1 MTPKGDDLMLYALS
15 LPVDTILLLI
25 FAALFAG
32 FVLALWLSVSRA
44 KKKGSIEDDL
54 NPADS
59 TDSAEKDDIPDV
71 SDAADDP
78 FDPSAPSDPD
88 GADDS
93 EDEEEDT
100 EELWTPPEPEAY
112 PARIV
117 DMRVVTGNV
126 GGNKR
131 PKTGVSFLVTFLT
144 DDGKRTEYPVP
155 EELYVT
161 LDIDQTGT
169 LVILNGGFFDFGAGD
184 EYDPEAAEAFEKTF
198 DPFSDTE

>member
-1 MTPKGDDLMLYALS
+1 MSDLSFLTT
-15 LPVDTILLLI
+15 DLI
-25 FAALFAG
+25 FTLVFAALVVG
-32 FVLALWLSVSRA
+32 FVIFLAISVSRS
-44 KKKGSIEDDL
+44 KKKGTAEEDV
-54 NPADS
+54 PEE
-59 TDSAEKDDIPDV
+59 AETPD
-71 SDAADDP
+71 
-78 FDPSAPSDPD
+78 
-88 GADDS
+88 
-93 EDEEEDT
+93 EDT
-100 EELWTPPEPEAY
+100 EADPDTDPDADESWMPPEPEGF
-112 PARIV
+112 PARVV

-184 EYDPEAAEAFEKTF
+184 EYDPEAVEEFEKTF
-198 DPFSDTE
+198 DPFSDAE

>member
-1 MTPKGDDLMLYALS
+1 MLYVLS
-15 LPVDTILLLI
+15 LSVDTILLLV

-44 KKKGSIEDDL
+44 KKKGSIDDDL

-59 TDSAEKDDIPDV
+59 TDSKENPDTPETLAENADA
-71 SDAADDP
+71 SDPADDP
-78 FDPSAPSDPD
+78 GTSDE
-88 GADDS
+88 AETL
-93 EDEEEDT
+93 EDEEDT
-100 EELWTPPEPEAY
+100 EELWTPPEPEAF
-112 PARIV
+112 PARVV

-144 DDGKRTEYPVP
+144 DGGERTEYPVP

-184 EYDPEAAEAFEKTF
+184 EYDPAAVEEFEKTF

>member
-1 MTPKGDDLMLYALS
+1 MSDLSFLTT
-15 LPVDTILLLI
+15 DLI
-25 FAALFAG
+25 FTLVFAALVVG
-32 FVLALWLSVSRA
+32 FVIFLAISVSRS
-44 KKKGSIEDDL
+44 KKKGTAEEDV
-54 NPADS
+54 PEE
-59 TDSAEKDDIPDV
+59 AETPD
-71 SDAADDP
+71 
-78 FDPSAPSDPD
+78 
-88 GADDS
+88 
-93 EDEEEDT
+93 EDT
-100 EELWTPPEPEAY
+100 EADPDTDPDADESWMPPEPEGF
-112 PARIV
+112 PARVV

-184 EYDPEAAEAFEKTF
+184 EYDPQAVEEFEKTF
-198 DPFSDTE
+198 DPFSDAE

>member
-1 MTPKGDDLMLYALS
+1 MNDLSFLTTDLIF
-15 LPVDTILLLI
+15 TLI
-25 FAALFAG
+25 FAALVVG
-32 FVLALWLSVSRA
+32 FVIFLAISVSRS
-44 KKKGSIEDDL
+44 KKKGTAEEDV
-54 NPADS
+54 PEE
-59 TDSAEKDDIPDV
+59 AEIP
-71 SDAADDP
+71 
-78 FDPSAPSDPD
+78 
-88 GADDS
+88 
-93 EDEEEDT
+93 EEDT
-100 EELWTPPEPEAY
+100 EADPDTDDDADEGWTPPEPEAF

-198 DPFSDTE
+198 APFSDTE

>member
-1 MTPKGDDLMLYALS
+1 MLYVLS
-15 LPVDTILLLI
+15 LSVDTILLLV

-44 KKKGSIEDDL
+44 KKKGSIHDDL

-59 TDSAEKDDIPDV
+59 TDSKENPDTPETLAENADA
-71 SDAADDP
+71 SDPADDP
-78 FDPSAPSDPD
+78 GTSDE
-88 GADDS
+88 AETL
-93 EDEEEDT
+93 EDEEDT
-100 EELWTPPEPEAY
+100 EELWTPPEPEAF
-112 PARIV
+112 PARVV

-161 LDIDQTGT
+161 LDIDHTGT
-169 LVILNGGFFDFGAGD
+169 LVILNGGFFDFCAGD
-184 EYDPEAAEAFEKTF
+184 EYDPAAVEEFEKTF

>member
-1 MTPKGDDLMLYALS
+1 MFDLSFLTS
-15 LPVDTILLLI
+15 DLI
-25 FAALFAG
+25 FTLIFTALLVGLVIF
-32 FVLALWLSVSRA
+32 LAVSVSRS
-44 KKKGSIEDDL
+44 KKKGSIEDPL
-54 NPADS
+54 PEETETLAEN
-59 TDSAEKDDIPDV
+59 TDTDT
-71 SDAADDP
+71 
-78 FDPSAPSDPD
+78 
-88 GADDS
+88 
-93 EDEEEDT
+93 DES
-100 EELWTPPEPEAY
+100 WMPPEPEAF

-198 DPFSDTE
+198 DPFSDDE

>member
-1 MTPKGDDLMLYALS
+1 MLYALS

-32 FVLALWLSVSRA
+32 FVLVLWLSVSRA

-54 NPADS
+54 NPADPTES
-59 TDSAEKDDIPDV
+59 TEESDTPETSDT

-78 FDPSAPSDPD
+78 SEPSDSYEED

-198 DPFSDTE
+198 DPFSDDE

>member
-1 MTPKGDDLMLYALS
+1 MSDLSFLTTDLIF
-15 LPVDTILLLI
+15 TLI
-25 FAALFAG
+25 FAALVVG
-32 FVLALWLSVSRA
+32 FVIFLAISVSRS
-44 KKKGSIEDDL
+44 KKKGTAEEDV
-54 NPADS
+54 PEE
-59 TDSAEKDDIPDV
+59 AEIL
-71 SDAADDP
+71 
-78 FDPSAPSDPD
+78 
-88 GADDS
+88 
-93 EDEEEDT
+93 EEDT
-100 EELWTPPEPEAY
+100 EADPDTDADEGWTPPEPEAF

-184 EYDPEAAEAFEKTF
+184 EYDPEAVEAFEKTF

>member
-1 MTPKGDDLMLYALS
+1 MFDLPFLTTDLIF
-15 LPVDTILLLI
+15 TLI
-25 FAALFAG
+25 FAALLVGLVIF
-32 FVLALWLSVSRA
+32 LAVSVSRS
-44 KKKGSIEDDL
+44 KKKGSDVDPLPEETETL
-54 NPADS
+54 AEN
-59 TDSAEKDDIPDV
+59 TDTDTDT
-71 SDAADDP
+71 
-78 FDPSAPSDPD
+78 
-88 GADDS
+88 
-93 EDEEEDT
+93 DES
-100 EELWTPPEPEAY
+100 WMPPEPEGF
-112 PARIV
+112 PARVV

-184 EYDPEAAEAFEKTF
+184 EYDPEAVEEFEKTF
-198 DPFSDTE
+198 DPFSDDE

>member
-1 MTPKGDDLMLYALS
+1 MLYVLS
-15 LPVDTILLLI
+15 LSVDTILLLV

-44 KKKGSIEDDL
+44 KKKGSIDDDL
-54 NPADS
+54 NPADF
-59 TDSAEKDDIPDV
+59 TDSKENPDTPETLAENADA
-71 SDAADDP
+71 SDPADDP
-78 FDPSAPSDPD
+78 GTSDE
-88 GADDS
+88 AETL
-93 EDEEEDT
+93 EDEEDT
-100 EELWTPPEPEAY
+100 EELWTPPEPEVF
-112 PARIV
+112 PARVV

-144 DDGKRTEYPVP
+144 DDGERTEYPVP

-184 EYDPEAAEAFEKTF
+184 EYDPAAVEEFEKTF

>member
-1 MTPKGDDLMLYALS
+1 MLYVLS
-15 LPVDTILLLI
+15 LSVDTILLLA

-44 KKKGSIEDDL
+44 KKKGSIHDDL

-59 TDSAEKDDIPDV
+59 TDSKENPDTPETLAENADA
-71 SDAADDP
+71 SDPADDP
-78 FDPSAPSDPD
+78 GTSDE
-88 GADDS
+88 AETL
-93 EDEEEDT
+93 EDEEDT
-100 EELWTPPEPEAY
+100 EELWTPPEPEAF

-184 EYDPEAAEAFEKTF
+184 EYDPAAVEEFEKTF

>member
-1 MTPKGDDLMLYALS
+1 MFDLSFLTTDLIF
-15 LPVDTILLLI
+15 TLI
-25 FAALFAG
+25 FAALLVGLVIF
-32 FVLALWLSVSRA
+32 LAVSVSRS
-44 KKKGSIEDDL
+44 KKKGSDVDPLPEETETL
-54 NPADS
+54 VEN
-59 TDSAEKDDIPDV
+59 TDTDTDT
-71 SDAADDP
+71 
-78 FDPSAPSDPD
+78 
-88 GADDS
+88 
-93 EDEEEDT
+93 DES
-100 EELWTPPEPEAY
+100 WMPPEPEAY

-184 EYDPEAAEAFEKTF
+184 EYDPEAVEAFEKTF
-198 DPFSDTE
+198 DPFSDDE

>member
-1 MTPKGDDLMLYALS
+1 MLYVLS
-15 LPVDTILLLI
+15 LSVDTILLLV

-44 KKKGSIEDDL
+44 KKKGSIDDDL

-59 TDSAEKDDIPDV
+59 TDSKENPDTPETLAENADA
-71 SDAADDP
+71 SDPADDP
-78 FDPSAPSDPD
+78 GTSDE
-88 GADDS
+88 AETL
-93 EDEEEDT
+93 EDEEDT
-100 EELWTPPEPEAY
+100 EELWTPPEPEAF
-112 PARIV
+112 PARVV

-161 LDIDQTGT
+161 LDIDQSGT

-184 EYDPEAAEAFEKTF
+184 EYDPEAVEEFEKTF
-198 DPFSDTE
+198 DPFSDDE